1 MSTATPPARPG
12 ARPRTTG
19 AGRPAA
25 NRAGALTAAA
35 VTGALLLTGCGS
47 AAPSGGDAGQGS
59 DPRSQLPEQV
69 RAAGVLRIGAD
80 LTYAPVGFKSEGN
93 RPDGLDVDLADALGN
108 VLGMRVQFSDVPF
121 NRLRLGLQAREYD
134 LVMSG
139 MTDTPQR
146 RDGVDE
152 EARKVNDGLDF
163 VDYFVTGT
171 SVVVAKGNPQRISGL
186 DDLCGRTVAV
196 QRETTQAAL
205 LERQTGVCEKTGRK
219 LTVTE
224 TDTDDQALALV
235 GQGRAA
241 ADLNDAPVAA
251 HAVKNGRGGTQFQV
265 VGAQLQVAP
274 YGIAF
279 AKQDTALRDAVAKAL
294 DQLIR
299 SGEYD
304 RILAKW
310 GLTDGAVQSAVVN
323 GGF

>member
-12 ARPRTTG
+12 ARSRTTG
-19 AGRPAA
+19 PGAGRTAA
-25 NRAGALTAAA
+25 ALTAAA
-35 VTGALLLTGCGS
+35 TAGALLLTGCGS
-47 AAPSGGDAGQGS
+47 AAPSGGDAGPESG
-59 DPRSQLPEQV
+59 PRAQLPEQI
-69 RAAGVLRIGAD
+69 RTAGVLRIGAD
-80 LTYAPVGFKSEGN
+80 LTYAPIGFKSEGN
-93 RPDGLDVDLADALGN
+93 RPDGLDVDLATALGGA
-108 VLGMRVQFSDVPF
+108 LGVRVQFSDVPF

-163 VDYFVTGT
+163 VDYFVAGT
-171 SVVVAKGNPQRISGL
+171 SIVVTKANPQRISGL
-186 DDLCGRTVAV
+186 QDLCGRTVAV

-205 LERQTGVCEKTGRK
+205 LERQAETCGKNGRK

-235 GQGRAA
+235 AQGRAV

-251 HAVKNGRGGTQFQV
+251 HAAKNGRGGAQFQV

-299 SGEYD
+299 SGDYD

-310 GLTDGAVQSAVVN
+310 GLGDGAVQSAVVN